1 MEVTTVGLDLAK
13 RVFQVHA
20 VNAEGAIVLRKAL
33 RRGQMLPF
41 STEHRLLIV
50 PYCLFNEIARA
61 CANPFFVQK
70 VTLKTSLNAA
80 GKLILRPDGD

>member
-1 MEVTTVGLDLAK
+1 M
-13 RVFQVHA
+13 
-20 VNAEGAIVLRKAL
+20 
-33 RRGQMLPF
+33 
-41 STEHRLLIV
+41 
-50 PYCLFNEIARA
+50 FNETARA